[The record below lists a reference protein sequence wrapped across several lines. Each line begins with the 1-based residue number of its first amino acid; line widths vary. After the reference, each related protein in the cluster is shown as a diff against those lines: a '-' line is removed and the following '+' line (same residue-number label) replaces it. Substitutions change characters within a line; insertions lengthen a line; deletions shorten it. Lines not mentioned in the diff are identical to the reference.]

1 MRGEGNSSRVVAYS
15 SRAVNCDVRRL
26 QATELAAP
34 CRKPAAFNSEEREL
48 NAKFVEMADRN
59 VRRRNHLNS
68 GGLTVVGLAA
78 SPSALAHP
86 ASLDRNS
93 QTNSQLIIL
102 PTDPPDVVALK
113 RNHGKPVVV
122 PDVAHMTP
130 SSLGMPTEVTPL
142 FQDDAVCAQA
152 PATFN
157 PLNATADQLH
167 YYGLP
172 ARASGESLSHI

>member
-1 MRGEGNSSRVVAYS
+1 MRSSLKWR
-15 SRAVNCDVRRL
+15 
-26 QATELAAP
+26 TGTFAA
-34 CRKPAAFNSEEREL
+34 
-48 NAKFVEMADRN
+48 
-59 VRRRNHLNS
+59 
-68 GGLTVVGLAA
+68 GIILTVVGLAA